1 MCPKIIQLAKASI
14 QSSIIPSL
22 SYGIFELGRNYET
35 IKNTIKEK
43 YIYNNHNQI
52 KFPLL
57 K

>member
-14 QSSIIPSL
+14 QSSIIPSI

-43 YIYNNHNQI
+43 YINKNYNQT